1 MRQIQKKKYFKNI
14 KGSIL
19 FGLFIFSIYNLTA
32 QDVRIN
38 EIVSSNS
45 VYTDEDGDTPDWL
58 EIHNFG
64 TEDVSMN
71 GWTLSDDINN
81 LSKWTFPNYTLSPNE
96 YLLLW
101 ASDKDRS
108 SMSYHRTLVNQGDE
122 FKYLIPTSEPDGN
135 WNDLNFDDSNW
146 SSGSSGFGYADGDD
160 ATTIPNGTQSIYLR
174 KTFAISS
181 LATISSLILDM
192 DYDDAFVAYIN
203 GNEVARANINGTP
216 PAYNSGTITDR
227 EAQMYTGG
235 KPERFLITDFNS
247 ILKEGQNILT
257 IQAHNISAGSSDFTL
272 IPFLSANFTTPNS
285 SGSVPPAILG
295 LTNMLHTNFK
305 ISSNLEIVR
314 LTNALGETL
323 SQLTAENLP
332 ENTSI
337 GISTTSGAIVSYI
350 ETTPGLENATQE
362 YLGSVQS
369 QVIFSNQGG
378 LINAPIS
385 LRLSGNTSEEVI
397 RYTINKD
404 TPTETSTL
412 YTNPIQINEDTTVR
426 AQIFLDNYIPS
437 AVTTKTYILNTS
449 NLTFT
454 DSNLPI
460 VIINTQNAA
469 EILNEPKIL
478 GTMKIIQRPDGAR
491 NYVSDADTEDFL
503 DYAGTISIET
513 RGSSS
518 QVLPKKPYGF
528 STLTADGAENDNVK
542 LLGMPKE
549 NDWIL
554 NSFAFD
560 DSMMRDYI
568 SYTMARQMGQYAVN
582 LKYCEVI
589 INGDYKG
596 LYALSEK
603 IKVDGDRVNIAKLA
617 ADENTFPEVTG
628 GYLVQTDRPSD
639 EDPEAWYNNGAGYI
653 NEKPNAEDIT
663 PTQAAYIETVFRTL
677 DQTAGNADI
686 RNGYPAVIDVPSFVD
701 YMLMAE
707 ITSNPDAY
715 ALSTFY
721 HKDRGGK
728 LRAGP
733 VWDYNLTYGN
743 DLGLMFG
750 YFFDRSFTDVWQ
762 YKFSN
767 VGANFWGDL
776 FEGATFKCYASK
788 RFNEVTATG
797 GPLNYEYIA
806 GLIDT
811 TVASIAEAV
820 VRDTERWDT
829 IEDFSSEISTMKTW
843 LQQRIVWMKNNL
855 GQFSSCSAVETPSL
869 VIKKIH
875 YNPQETTEFPESD
888 DQEFIEIKNTGST
901 LVALTGIYLV
911 KLGVSYQFPQNA
923 TLAGGKSVYLAGN
936 ATVFEQK
943 YGFAPFDTF
952 LRDLSNK
959 SHHLVL
965 ADAFGNLIDQVAYA
979 DGAPWPEEA
988 DGDGF
993 YLELIDVLAD
1003 NSIASNW
1010 KASADGVLST
1020 TDFNTLPVDF
1030 SVYPNPTA
1038 AELHINAAR
1047 ILQKIEIYNLLGQQ
1061 IKTVQVNLKSA
1072 TLNISDLK
1080 KGMYLL
1086 NLKFIDGTRATT
1098 KIFKK

>member
-1 MRQIQKKKYFKNI
+1 MQKEKYFKNI
-14 KGSIL
+14 KGTIL
-19 FGLFIFSIYNLTA
+19 FLLFIFSTYNLTA

-38 EIVSSNS
+38 EVVSSNS
-45 VYTDEDGDTPDWL
+45 MYTDDDGDTPDWL

-71 GWTLSDDINN
+71 GWTLSDDIDN

-108 SMSYHRTLVNQGDE
+108 SMSYFRTLVNQGDE
-122 FKYLIPTSEPDGN
+122 FKYLIPTSQPDGN
-135 WNDLNFDDSNW
+135 WNGLNFDDSNW
-146 SSGSSGFGYADGDD
+146 TSGSSGFGYGDGDD
-160 ATTIPNGTQSIYLR
+160 ATILPNGTQSIYLR
-174 KTFAISS
+174 KTFIINN

-227 EAQMYTGG
+227 EAQIYSGG
-235 KPERFLITDFNS
+235 NPERFMITDFNS
-247 ILKEGQNILT
+247 ILNEGENILT
-257 IQAHNISAGSSDFTL
+257 IQAHNINSNSSDFTI
-272 IPFLSANFTTPNS
+272 IPFLSADFTTPNN

-295 LTNMLHTNFK
+295 LKKKNLHTNFK
-305 ISSNLEIVR
+305 ISASSEIIS
-314 LTNALGETL
+314 LTNASGVTL
-323 SQLTAENLP
+323 SQITAENLP

-337 GISTTSGAIVSYI
+337 GISKTSGAIVSYI
-350 ETTPGLENATQE
+350 ETTPGLENSTQE

-369 QVIFSNQGG
+369 EVVFSNQGG
-378 LINAPIS
+378 LIDAPIS

-397 RYTINKD
+397 RYTINED
-404 TPTETSTL
+404 TPTETAAL
-412 YTNPIQINEDTTVR
+412 YKDPIQINEDTTVR
-426 AQIFLDNYIPS
+426 AQIFLNNYIPS
-437 AVTTKTYILNTS
+437 SVTTKTYILNTS

-460 VIINTQNAA
+460 VIINTQNGA
-469 EILNEPKIL
+469 EIPDEPKIL
-478 GTMKIIQRPDGAR
+478 GTMKIIQRPNGER
-491 NYVSDADTEDFL
+491 NFVSDASNEAFL
-503 DYAGTISIET
+503 NYSGTIGIET

-518 QVLPKKPYGF
+518 QTLPKKPYGID
-528 STLTADGAENDNVK
+528 TLEDDGIADKNVE

-568 SYTMARQMGQYAVN
+568 SYTMTRQMGQYAVN

-589 INGDYKG
+589 LNGDYIG

-603 IKVDGDRVNIAKLA
+603 IKRDGDRVNIAKLA
-617 ADENTFPEVTG
+617 VDENSYPEVTG
-628 GYLVQTDRPSD
+628 GYLMQTDRPSD

-653 NEKPNAEDIT
+653 HEKPNAEDIT
-663 PTQAAYIETVFRTL
+663 PTQSTYIETVFRTL

-686 RNGYPAVIDVPSFVD
+686 KNGYPAVIDVPSFVD
-701 YMLMAE
+701 YMLVAE
-707 ITSNPDAY
+707 IASNVDAY
-715 ALSTFY
+715 ALSTYY

-733 VWDYNLTYGN
+733 VWDYNLTFGN
-743 DLGLMFG
+743 DLFHWG
-750 YFFDRSFTDVWQ
+750 YDRSFTDVWQ

-767 VGANFWGDL
+767 VGAGFWGDL
-776 FEGATFKCYASK
+776 FEDATFKCYASK
-788 RFNEVTATG
+788 RFNEVTAAG
-797 GPLNYEYIA
+797 GPLNYDSIA

-811 TVASIAEAV
+811 TAAYIAEAV
-820 VRDTERWDT
+820 VRENQRWNT
-829 IEDFSSEISTMKTW
+829 IEDFSSEITTMKTW
-843 LQQRIVWMKNNL
+843 LQKRIVWMKNNL
-855 GQFSSCSAVETPSL
+855 GQFSSCSAVATPSL
-869 VIKKIH
+869 VIRKIH

-888 DQEFIEIKNTGST
+888 DQEFIEIQNTGST
-901 LVALTGIYLV
+901 PVALTGIYLV

-923 TLAGGKSVYLAGN
+923 ILAGGKSVYLAGN

-965 ADAFGNLIDQVAYA
+965 ADAFGNLIDHVEYA

-988 DGDGF
+988 DGGGF
-993 YLELIDVLAD
+993 YLELINVLAD

-1047 ILQKIEIYNLLGQQ
+1047 ILEKIEIYNLLGQQ
-1061 IKTVQVNLKSA
+1061 IKTVQVNLKSVA
-1072 TLNISDLK
+1072 LNISDLK